1 MFFYFFQVIIYT
13 YIYTYIH
20 KYRYIYATAASDYVV
35 TKFGSICTEIGK
47 DSVIDEDECI
57 RAATSLGKNFMHAV
71 EDAFYPRGCYFF
83 SEGTTYWN
91 VQQTG
96 RKNVSSAE
104 ICRKRGSNFKL
115 FIN

>member
-1 MFFYFFQVIIYT
+1 M
-13 YIYTYIH
+13 YTYIH

-91 VQQTG
+91 VHKTG
-96 RKNVSSAE
+96 RKNIYSAE